1 MHAQANDVELL
12 QNSFEKCRVGVMPKW
27 VMSDVYSMGCAL
39 KKDAHVVQ
47 MGIDMHSVIK
57 QLCGGGA
64 TTDLLTKCTL
74 VAAIV
79 GIQSGTGVLQH
90 LT

>member
-1 MHAQANDVELL
+1 M
-12 QNSFEKCRVGVMPKW
+12 QNSFEKCRVCVMPKW
-27 VMSDVYSMGCAL
+27 VMSDVYLMGCAL
-39 KKDAHVVQ
+39 RKEAHVVQ

-57 QLCGGGA
+57 WLCSGGA
-64 TTDLLTKCTL
+64 TTDLLTKCTP

-79 GIQSGTGVLQH
+79 GIQSGSGVLQH